1 MPGVLA
7 VYGPSHGR
15 LWAMPA
21 PPQRGRC
28 WPRLVLIALTGGI
41 NVEGPSMAHSLGY
54 VIYCDLD
61 YGRTSGPK
69 IVAGGDS
76 RQRRAVRAIYPEHC
90 DANNSTSRI
99 SLSYSTDL
107 GTRAGRSPL
116 VCVVTKGN
124 LLRFRP
130 SGPRQRALAI
140 LLSATLDLHVCRG
153 SGTSDNLDQFAGNHG
168 LSGSV
173 EENLVLVDHLAGVLG
188 GILQDRLASR

>member
-1 MPGVLA
+1 
-7 VYGPSHGR
+7 
-15 LWAMPA
+15 
-21 PPQRGRC
+21 
-28 WPRLVLIALTGGI
+28 
-41 NVEGPSMAHSLGY
+41 MAHSSGY
-54 VIYCDLD
+54 IIYCDLD
-61 YGRTSGPK
+61 YGCTSGPE
-69 IVAGGDS
+69 VVGGGDS

-90 DANNSTSRI
+90 DANNST

-130 SGPRQRALAI
+130 SGPRQRAPAT

-153 SGTSDNLDQFAGNHG
+153 SGTSDNFDQFAGNDS

>member
-1 MPGVLA
+1 MKTAILTRESA
-7 VYGPSHGR
+7 FR
-15 LWAMPA
+15 LFGLTVIPCSAGLSRMAAYCACGLWSK
-21 PPQRGRC
+21 PQTALGYVSAASEG
-28 WPRLVLIALTGGI
+28 PRLVLIALTGGI
-41 NVEGPSMAHSLGY
+41 NIGGPSVAHSLGY

-61 YGRTSGPK
+61 YGCTIGPE

-76 RQRRAVRAIYPEHC
+76 HQRRAVRAIYPEHI

-130 SGPRQRALAI
+130 SGPRQRAPAN
-140 LLSATLDLHVCRG
+140 SSTCH
-153 SGTSDNLDQFAGNHG
+153 SGFTCLPKQWH
-168 LSGSV
+168 
-173 EENLVLVDHLAGVLG
+173 
-188 GILQDRLASR
+188 Q